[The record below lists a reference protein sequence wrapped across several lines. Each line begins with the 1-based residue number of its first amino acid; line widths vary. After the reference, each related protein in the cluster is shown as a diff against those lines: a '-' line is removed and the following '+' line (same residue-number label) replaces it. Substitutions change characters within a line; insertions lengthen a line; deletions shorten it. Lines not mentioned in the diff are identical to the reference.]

1 MSQVFQRFDQKW
13 AREFAG
19 AMASA
24 QPLLHGDL
32 GDGAAENGKSSTE
45 LRKRAPFALGV

>member
-1 MSQVFQRFDQKW
+1 MLEPFERFHQKGTGKL
-13 AREFAG
+13 AG

-45 LRKRAPFALGV
+45 LWKRAPFALGV